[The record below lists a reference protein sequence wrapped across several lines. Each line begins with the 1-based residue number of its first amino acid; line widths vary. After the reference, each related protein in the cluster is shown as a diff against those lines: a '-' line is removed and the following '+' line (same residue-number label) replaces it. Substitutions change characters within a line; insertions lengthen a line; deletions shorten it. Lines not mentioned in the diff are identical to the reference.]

1 MRFQLKNIVTF
12 AALMSIGVL
21 GLSVSAE
28 RSTNL
33 TLAPEIV
40 PVPANGPI
48 GAVQDPNTF
57 DTRLYFQAP
66 DGSITELAVD
76 GPFSSP
82 HTNNAPGFALVPAN
96 EVLPGTAI
104 AAILINGDIHVYFFS
119 PAKVLSEYI
128 WQGGWNGG
136 PSCTFCITTS
146 GFAASNTATL
156 YAMVN
161 SAAQI
166 RVGFVSAGVPGTI
179 VEAGMKPGGTWSLNS
194 L

>member
-1 MRFQLKNIVTF
+1 MHFQLKNIFAF
-12 AALMSIGVL
+12 AALTNIGVL

-28 RSTNL
+28 RSTDL

-48 GAVQDPNTF
+48 GAIQDPTTF

-66 DGSITELAVD
+66 NGSITELAVS

-82 HTNNAPGFALVPAN
+82 HTNNAPGITLVPAN

-104 AAILINGDIHVYFFS
+104 AAITINGDIHVYFFS
-119 PAKVLSEYI
+119 PAKILSEYI
-128 WQGGWNGG
+128 WQNGWNGG
-136 PSCTFCITTS
+136 PSCTSCITTS
-146 GFAASNTATL
+146 GFGASSTALL
-156 YAMVN
+156 YAMGN
-161 SAAQI
+161 SAGQI
-166 RVGFVSAGVPGTI
+166 RVGFVSAGVPGSI
-179 VEAGMKPGGTWSLNS
+179 VEAGFKPGGIWSLSS